1 MKYEVR
7 YIVDNEEHSQIVEVD
22 NAANAAELVTQEHP
36 NPGESFELIQ
46 VQLLDEPTEVD
57 HMEPVSEA

>member
-7 YIVDNEEHSQIVEVD
+7 YIVGNEEHSQIVEVD
-22 NAANAAELVTQEHP
+22 NAADAAERVSQGNS

-46 VQLLDEPTEVD
+46 VQLLDEPSQLDE
-57 HMEPVSEA
+57 MESVNEA